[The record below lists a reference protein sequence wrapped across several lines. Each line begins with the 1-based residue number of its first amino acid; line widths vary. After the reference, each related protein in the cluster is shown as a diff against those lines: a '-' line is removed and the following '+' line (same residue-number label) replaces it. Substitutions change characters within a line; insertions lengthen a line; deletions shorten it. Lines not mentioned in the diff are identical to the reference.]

1 MVHTFEILGGIVHKH
16 NIIVMNMVITLIGIL
31 FSITITVM
39 VMAWLNVDDF
49 TIGIWLSFVTP
60 LFGSPPITHI
70 FLKLLDR
77 MHTINHK
84 LQETQLEVKRYREL
98 LPICA
103 NCKDI
108 RDEQGS
114 WKRIDT
120 YIAQHSEINFTHSI
134 CPSCSEHL
142 YGDFLKHNKPK

>member
-70 FLKLLDR
+70 F
-77 MHTINHK
+77 
-84 LQETQLEVKRYREL
+84 
-98 LPICA
+98 
-103 NCKDI
+103 
-108 RDEQGS
+108 
-114 WKRIDT
+114 
-120 YIAQHSEINFTHSI
+120 
-134 CPSCSEHL
+134 
-142 YGDFLKHNKPK
+142 